1 MEYIIYIYW
10 GTLKFCGAGGLCLPH
25 TPPFVL
31 RATNNRQPNSKITTT
46 TKTTTIIKTTI
57 T

>member
-10 GTLKFCGAGGLCLPH
+10 GRLKFWGAGGLCLPH
-25 TPPFVL
+25 TSPFVL

-46 TKTTTIIKTTI
+46 KTTTITKTTI